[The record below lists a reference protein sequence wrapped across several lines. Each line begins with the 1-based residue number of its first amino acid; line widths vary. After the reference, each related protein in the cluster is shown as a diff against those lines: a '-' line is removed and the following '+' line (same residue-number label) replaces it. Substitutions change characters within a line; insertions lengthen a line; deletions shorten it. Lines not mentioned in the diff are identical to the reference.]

1 MFRVAVLQFAPRFG
15 ETEANLDH
23 VESMLAGLS
32 TDLLV
37 LPELFASGYWFENA
51 AQLGA
56 LAEATDGPT
65 LTRVRGWARQLNA
78 AIVAG
83 FPERDGG
90 TFYNSAMLVGP
101 DTDLI
106 HYRKLHLFAEE
117 KRWFAPGDRPLEV
130 AEFRGTRLGLMVCF
144 DWRFPETARSLAFL
158 GADLILH
165 PSNLVLPWCP
175 DAMITRAL
183 ENNVFIAT
191 SNRSGDDRHADE
203 SLHFIGR
210 SQVVAPDGERLG
222 QLPDHGEGI
231 LEVVIDAALAR
242 EKSVN
247 PYNDLFA
254 DLRPRFYTGLP
265 RTSQGHESGRGS
277 ADGGRDLRD
286 RPDD

>member
-1 MFRVAVLQFAPRFG
+1 MFRVAVLQFDPRFG
-15 ETEANLDH
+15 EIEANLDH
-23 VESMLAGLS
+23 VESMLAGIS
-32 TDLLV
+32 TDLLI

-51 AQLGA
+51 VQLGA
-56 LAEATDGPT
+56 LAESIDGPT
-65 LTRVRGWARQLNA
+65 LTRVREWARQFDTA
-78 AIVAG
+78 VVAG
-83 FPERDGG
+83 FPERDGE
-90 TFYNSAMLVGP
+90 TIYNSAMLVGP

-106 HYRKLHLFAEE
+106 HYRKLHLFSEE
-117 KRWFAPGDRPLEV
+117 KRWFAPGNRPLQV
-130 AEFRGTRLGLMVCF
+130 VEFRGARLGLMVCF

-191 SNRSGDDRHADE
+191 SNRSGDDRHGDD

-210 SQVVAPDGERLG
+210 SQLVAPDGERLG
-222 QLPDHGEGI
+222 QLRETGEGI
-231 LEVVIDAALAR
+231 LEVEIDPALAR

-254 DLRPRFYTGLP
+254 DLRPDFYTGLP
-265 RTSQGHESGRGS
+265 D
-277 ADGGRDLRD
+277 AK
-286 RPDD
+286 